1 MTGTNSPRATGASR
15 ASRVS
20 RPSARELIE
29 AIVDP
34 GSWHGWDEP
43 VEITTDD
50 PEYRADLERARER
63 TGLDESVI
71 TGEGRIEGRR
81 VALVACEFRFLAGS
95 IGVAAGE
102 RLVRAVERAT
112 AERLPLLAA
121 PASGGTRMQEG
132 TVAFLQM
139 VKVAAAITDH
149 KAAGLP
155 YLVHLRHPTTGGVL
169 ASWGSLGHVTA
180 AEPGALIGFMG
191 PRVHEALYGEEFP
204 PGVQNAENLM
214 NHGLIDAVLP
224 LSRLSGVAARVLRVL
239 CAGDAVPGVA
249 PASLPATVGAGAA
262 AGPTA
267 EVGPGAPSDA
277 PGGTPGRGGGSSARG
292 GPSAASGNGHGGAEA
307 AEAKGTAAHGEVA
320 GGRWDAEAGPPSAA
334 PGHVAP
340 GGCGAERGA
349 GGAATAE
356 AAGPAGDVSAAH
368 DQAALAASAGVSGAP
383 EGVEGGAPAP
393 AVGAGPESGEPGRRG
408 DAAPG
413 SAPVAA
419 PGQTGSGAST
429 EPVPGPGVP
438 GGAPE
443 APGGSMTSAPGAPDD
458 TEVGAAV
465 PSAEVSIRAS
475 RRVERPGVRDLL
487 RVAAEDVSP
496 LSGTGA
502 GEHDPGL
509 LLALARVGGTP
520 CVVLG
525 HNRRSARKGETAEG
539 PGEGQALGPAG
550 LRTARRGMRIAAEL
564 GLPLLTV
571 IDTAG
576 AALSREAEEGGLA
589 AEIARCLADMVTLPA
604 PTLCLLL
611 GQGAGGAALALLPAD
626 RVVAA
631 RHAWLSPLP
640 PEGASAILHRTT
652 ERAYEVAARQ
662 GVRSADLLAQGIV
675 DRIVEEDAEDAE
687 GSGAPDA
694 FLSRLGRLLGAE
706 LAALR
711 AQDPDE
717 RLAARRV
724 RHRRIGLP
732 R

>member
-1 MTGTNSPRATGASR
+1 MTGTHPRAGAR
-15 ASRVS
+15 K
-20 RPSARELIE
+20 SAIDLVETFL
-29 AIVDP
+29 DP
-34 GSWHGWDEP
+34 GSRRGWDQP
-43 VEITTDD
+43 VEITTTD
-50 PEYRADLERARER
+50 PDYRADLERARER

-81 VALVACEFRFLAGS
+81 VAYVACEFRFLAGS

-155 YLVHLRHPTTGGVL
+155 YLVHVRHPTTGGVL

-204 PGVQNAENLM
+204 AGVQVAENLM

-224 LSRLSGVAARVLRVL
+224 TSRLAEVAARVLRVL
-239 CAGDAVPGVA
+239 CGDQGPPPRPAGAAFRPAAA
-249 PASLPATVGAGAA
+249 PAAAPGGTAGVSATEPRSGEGGAMPGSGAAAAGAGAA
-262 AGPTA
+262 S
-267 EVGPGAPSDA
+267 PGAGARLSSRDA
-277 PGGTPGRGGGSSARG
+277 AAGHGGVGATAV
-292 GPSAASGNGHGGAEA
+292 GPSAE
-307 AEAKGTAAHGEVA
+307 E
-320 GGRWDAEAGPPSAA
+320 
-334 PGHVAP
+334 
-340 GGCGAERGA
+340 
-349 GGAATAE
+349 
-356 AAGPAGDVSAAH
+356 
-368 DQAALAASAGVSGAP
+368 
-383 EGVEGGAPAP
+383 
-393 AVGAGPESGEPGRRG
+393 
-408 DAAPG
+408 
-413 SAPVAA
+413 
-419 PGQTGSGAST
+419 
-429 EPVPGPGVP
+429 
-438 GGAPE
+438 
-443 APGGSMTSAPGAPDD
+443 
-458 TEVGAAV
+458 
-465 PSAEVSIRAS
+465 SIRAS
-475 RRVERPGVRDLL
+475 RRGDRPGVRDLL

-509 LLALARVGGTP
+509 LLALARVGGVP

-525 HNRRSARKGETAEG
+525 HNRRGRRGGERAST
-539 PGEGQALGPAG
+539 EGQPLGPAG

-589 AEIARCLADMVTLPA
+589 GEIARCLADMVTLPA

-652 ERAYEVAARQ
+652 ERAYEVADRQ
-662 GVRSADLLAQGIV
+662 GVRSADLLANGIV
-675 DRIVEEDAEDAE
+675 DRVVEEDREE
-687 GSGAPDA
+687 GQKESGEG
-694 FLSRLGRLLGAE
+694 LLGRLGHILGAE
-706 LAALR
+706 LADLR
-711 AQDPDE
+711 AQEPGE
-717 RLAARRV
+717 RMAARRA
-724 RHRRIGLP
+724 RHRRIGMP
-732 R
+732 S